1 MMKHNKIGSSRI
13 YWESVR
19 VPVSVI
25 ENECITCLYC
35 VRCVCVCVC
44 ALCVCMCVCV
54 RVCVC
59 ARVHACMAVYV
70 CTHFIVLNSK
80 F

>member
-44 ALCVCMCVCV
+44 VVCVYVCVRACV
-54 RVCVC
+54 RVCACTCMHGCVC
-59 ARVHACMAVYV
+59 VYAF
-70 CTHFIVLNSK
+70 HSIK